1 MDRILSHSPIGI
13 ATIDF
18 GGNYVEF
25 NAAYSNLYGFDAE
38 SLKHESFTIVFS
50 PEQRAS
56 VLARHQKFLTEGG
69 ELRGE
74 WDVVR
79 HDGKHIAIIS
89 ESVSVKSDS
98 GQPLRL
104 VYVLDITQRRQAE
117 QALLQSEK
125 RLMTILDTTMDA
137 VICLDQN
144 HRISLFNPAA
154 EKMFGYAAQLMLGHA
169 LDLLLPEESR
179 SAHGGYIDDFATS
192 KHTVRKMG
200 ALGQLQAR
208 RSSGELF
215 PIEASISQG
224 MCLGESVFTVILR
237 DVTEQ
242 VRTKAELESMLERL
256 GQANVQLQKLS
267 EIDPLTLL
275 PNRRMLFERL
285 RLALNQSRRRGNHVC
300 LAYIDLDGFKAIND
314 LHGHDAG
321 DAVLMNFSTELRN
334 QLRDGDTLARIGG
347 DEFIA
352 LLIDV
357 DSLSQCMPTIER
369 IKETAAQAVHFH
381 GLELRVSAS
390 VGVALSAED
399 SDADELISRADKA
412 MYIAKRNGKNGHAIA
427 QTIE

>member
-1 MDRILSHSPIGI
+1 
-13 ATIDF
+13 
-18 GGNYVEF
+18 
-25 NAAYSNLYGFDAE
+25 
-38 SLKHESFTIVFS
+38 
-50 PEQRAS
+50 
-56 VLARHQKFLTEGG
+56 
-69 ELRGE
+69 
-74 WDVVR
+74 
-79 HDGKHIAIIS
+79 
-89 ESVSVKSDS
+89 
-98 GQPLRL
+98 
-104 VYVLDITQRRQAE
+104 
-117 QALLQSEK
+117 
-125 RLMTILDTTMDA
+125 
-137 VICLDQN
+137 
-144 HRISLFNPAA
+144 
-154 EKMFGYAAQLMLGHA
+154 
-169 LDLLLPEESR
+169 
-179 SAHGGYIDDFATS
+179 
-192 KHTVRKMG
+192 
-200 ALGQLQAR
+200 
-208 RSSGELF
+208 
-215 PIEASISQG
+215 
-224 MCLGESVFTVILR
+224 
-237 DVTEQ
+237 VTEQ